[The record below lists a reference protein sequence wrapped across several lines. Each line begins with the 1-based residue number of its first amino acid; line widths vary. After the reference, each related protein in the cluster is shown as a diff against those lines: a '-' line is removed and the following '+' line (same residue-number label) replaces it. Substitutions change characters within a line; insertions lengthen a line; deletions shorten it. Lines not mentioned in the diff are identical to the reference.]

1 MISTHP
7 SPETDPQK
15 SGPDHIDRMVYSATM
30 QVRAQYVQSCRN
42 LGIQPRTLTPPVIGM
57 RSVQ

>member
-1 MISTHP
+1 MSANTQ
-7 SPETDPQK
+7 PETNPQK